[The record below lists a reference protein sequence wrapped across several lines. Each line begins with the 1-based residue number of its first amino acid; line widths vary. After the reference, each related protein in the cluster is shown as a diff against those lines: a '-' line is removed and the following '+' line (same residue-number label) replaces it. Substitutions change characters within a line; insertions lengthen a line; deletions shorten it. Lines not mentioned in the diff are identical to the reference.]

1 MWGEYVVGK
10 LVVGVE
16 FLKLMVEVFVDD
28 EVGLDVV

>member
-16 FLKLMVEVFVDD
+16 FLKLMVEVFVDE